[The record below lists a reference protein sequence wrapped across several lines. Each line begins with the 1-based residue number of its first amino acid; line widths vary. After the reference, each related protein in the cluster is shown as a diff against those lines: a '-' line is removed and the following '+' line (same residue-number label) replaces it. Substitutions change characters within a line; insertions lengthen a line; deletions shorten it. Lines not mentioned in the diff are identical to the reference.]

1 MENHPIPQQI
11 SSYQFRLV
19 GDMTLKQFFQVGG
32 GALIAI
38 LLYSSGLPVYIK
50 WPLLVISFLLGVAL
64 AFFPLEDR
72 PLSKWLFL
80 FMKSVYAPTL
90 YIWMANTQ
98 KPQYFQPEGANT
110 PVVTPQPLVELPP
123 VAAPGT
129 PISLDKNEEQFLS
142 KVDTLDTSPSQ
153 TPSLQIPEPTQTQ
166 EGFVVK
172 QEELPSENQEEETK
186 QPLTVPEAPTI
197 ALEKHEETQPLPEKA
212 QPLDVGTDINP
223 MSGTTVLN
231 TNAAQF
237 SLDASPPMPPTRE
250 NVIVG
255 QVMDNT
261 GKIVENAILEV
272 KDAEG
277 RAARALRSN
286 KLGHFMTV
294 TPLSN
299 GTYTI
304 ETDKEGLV
312 FDPITLDANG
322 TIIPPIAIRAKHE

>member
-50 WPLLVISFLLGVAL
+50 WPLIVISFLLGVAL

-90 YIWMANTQ
+90 YIWMANYQ
-98 KPQYFQPEGANT
+98 KPNYFQPEGIDPALAIQP
-110 PVVTPQPLVELPP
+110 PVVLPETA

-129 PISLDKNEEQFLS
+129 PPALEQNEEQFLN
-142 KVDTLDTSPSQ
+142 KVEALDQTIPSTQ
-153 TPSLQIPEPTQTQ
+153 TP
-166 EGFVVK
+166 VVMSEV
-172 QEELPSENQEEETK
+172 QEEIPENQEEEEIEK
-186 QPLTVPEAPTI
+186 QPLTVPEVSSI
-197 ALEKHEETQPLPEKA
+197 ALEKHEEPTQIPQSTIPA
-212 QPLDVGTDINP
+212 LDVGSDVNP
-223 MSGTTVLN
+223 MAGSEVLN
-231 TNAAQF
+231 AGAAQF
-237 SLDASPPMPPTRE
+237 SNDAAPPMPPTRE

-255 QVMDNT
+255 QVMDQT
-261 GKIVENAILEV
+261 GKMVENAILEV

-286 KLGHFMTV
+286 KLGHFMIV
-294 TPLSN
+294 TPLTD

-304 ETDKEGLV
+304 ETDKEGLT
-312 FDPITLDANG
+312 FDPITIEASG
-322 TIIPPIAIRAKHE
+322 SIIPPIAIRAKS